1 MNTAVPESAPEGWR
15 KRGKDGK
22 RQQYWKRG
30 IQQLQHLQ
38 HKVWERGW
46 DVEK

>member
-1 MNTAVPESAPEGWR
+1 MNTAVPESATEGWR
-15 KRGKDGK
+15 KKGGKDGK

-30 IQQLQHLQ
+30 IQQLQH
-38 HKVWERGW
+38 KVWERGW